1 MNNIE
6 TWHIWKVVL
15 YTYIFGERVYYF
27 INGAWDSVIT
37 LIKKLKTKSLLHT
50 IQNNSK
56 KNKDHYVKCKTF
68 KLWPS
73 LWPLDTGGFF
83 FKKKTSRC
91 GWDLATT
98 QACDWELNRR
108 PFGSQD
114 GIQSTKPHQPGPGK
128 FFKYIKY
135 IRAQLIKVVKI

>member
-37 LIKKLKTKSLLHT
+37 LMKKLKTKSLLHT

-83 FKKKTSRC
+83 FLKKKHQDVVGTWPQPRHVTGNWIGDPLVHRMAFNPLSHISQ
-91 GWDLATT
+91 G
-98 QACDWELNRR
+98 QGNFLN
-108 PFGSQD
+108 
-114 GIQSTKPHQPGPGK
+114 T
-128 FFKYIKY
+128 
-135 IRAQLIKVVKI
+135 